1 MSTDSIIRYNTLLL
15 VLAAGCCDSLTF
27 VSADELFSA
36 HVTGNFIIFAYDI
49 IKGADFVTWIRLLTF
64 PVFLT
69 GVVTGGWLARRTDNR
84 HVILKIEGGLLIFG
98 GLVLLMMSLL
108 HARSVNLNFEIALLV
123 VFVMGMQNAFGK
135 LFSKEVYGP
144 TTVMTGNVT
153 QVALR
158 LFEYLSPGKRDPA
171 LTEGLRRDVIVIFG
185 FLCGC
190 LLGGVAGLHFGLA
203 GILIPGC
210 LLLLVRKVY

>member
-1 MSTDSIIRYNTLLL
+1 MSADSIIRYNTLLL
-15 VLAAGCCDSLTF
+15 VLAAGCCDAITF
-27 VSADELFSA
+27 VSANELFSA

-69 GVVTGGWLARRTDNR
+69 AVVTGGWLARLTDNR
-84 HVILKIEGGLLIFG
+84 YMILKIEGGLLIFG
-98 GLVLLMMSLL
+98 GLVSLIMLLL
-108 HARSVNLNFEIALLV
+108 HVGSVNVNFEIALLV
-123 VFVMGMQNAFGK
+123 VFAMGMQNAFGK
-135 LFSKEVYGP
+135 LFSQEVYGP

-158 LFEYLSPGKRDPA
+158 LFDYLSSGKRDPA
-171 LTEGLRRDVIVIFG
+171 LMEGLRRDVIVIVG

-190 LLGGVAGLHFGLA
+190 LIGGVSGLHFGLA
-203 GILIPGC
+203 GVLIPGC
-210 LLLLVRKVY
+210 LLLFVRKVY

>member
-1 MSTDSIIRYNTLLL
+1 MSPDSIIRYNTLLL
-15 VLAAGCCDSLTF
+15 VLTAGCCDSITF
-27 VSADELFSA
+27 VSANELFSA
-36 HVTGNFIIFAYDI
+36 HATGNFIIFAYDI

-69 GVVTGGWLARRTDNR
+69 AVVTGGWLARLTDNR
-84 HVILKIEGGLLIFG
+84 YVILKIEGGLLIFG
-98 GLVLLMMSLL
+98 GLVSLIMVLL
-108 HARSVNLNFEIALLV
+108 HVGSVNVNFEIALLV
-123 VFVMGMQNAFGK
+123 VFAMGMQNAFGK
-135 LFSKEVYGP
+135 LLSNQVYGP

-158 LFEYLSPGKRDPA
+158 LFEYLSPGKRNPA
-171 LTEGLRRDVIVIFG
+171 LMEGLRRDVIVIVG

-190 LLGGVAGLHFGLA
+190 LIGGVSGLHFGLA

-210 LLLLVRKVY
+210 LLLFVRKVY